1 MSFSHKN
8 YDDESSTNY
17 PEEDQQEQG
26 SSSDE
31 DCSTSRSSAELS
43 APPTS
48 DSSTDASFA
57 KHTTKISRAA
67 LDQFVLKRNFC
78 VEMIG
83 YTGALLSIGTYQLT
97 KTDVEDETT
106 SFFTQNKVCAC
117 LAFRNEKLC
126 SYTVVLTFSSAV
138 LFYIVSVF

>member
-48 DSSTDASFA
+48 DSTDASFA
-57 KHTTKISRAA
+57 KHTTKMSQAA